1 MVPREGRPVTHRT
14 PWSWLALTLA
24 LIGSARS
31 QDAPSEEAGEFFKRN
46 CASCHT
52 IGGGR
57 LAGPDLKGALSRRD
71 AAWLATFIVDPK
83 AVIDSGDP
91 YARKILGDARGVVMP
106 AAPGLTRPVADKL
119 VALIAYESKL
129 EKSKF
134 AGTTVSDRPLTAA
147 DVVRGRALFFGE
159 EPLKNGG
166 PACNSCHTSISAGG
180 FGGGRLGPDLSAA
193 FARLEGRK
201 ALAAWLMAPP
211 GPTMSPLYN
220 EHAPDGEEALALTAF
235 LKDEAAHG
243 VDAARTSALDFLLAG
258 GAGAAVLLALMDALW
273 RRRFRAVR
281 RPLTTGE

>member
-1 MVPREGRPVTHRT
+1 MTHRT
-14 PWSWLALTLA
+14 PWIRLALTLA
-24 LIGSARS
+24 LTLASSGRARS
-31 QDAPSEEAGEFFKRN
+31 QDAPSEEAGDYFKRN

-57 LAGPDLKGALSRRD
+57 LAGPDLKGAVGRRD
-71 AAWLATFIVDPK
+71 AAWLAAFIVDPK
-83 AVIDSGDP
+83 AAIDAGDP
-91 YARKILGDARGVVMP
+91 YARKLLEDARGVVMP
-106 AAPGLTRPVADKL
+106 SVPGLARPLADKL

-129 EKSKF
+129 EKSRF
-134 AGTTVSDRPLTAA
+134 AGTVVSDRPLTHA
-147 DVVRGRALFFGE
+147 DVVRGRAIFFGD

-166 PACNSCHTSISAGG
+166 PACNSCHTSISAAGL
-180 FGGGRLGPDLSAA
+180 GGGRLGPDLSAA

-211 GPTMSPLYN
+211 APTMAPIYKDRG
-220 EHAPDGEEALALTAF
+220 PDGDEALALTAF
-235 LKDEAAHG
+235 LKEEAAHG
-243 VDAARTSALDFLLAG
+243 VDAAPTSALDFLLAG